1 MGAWI
6 EIDNVNGELT
16 EGTVAPFVGAW
27 IEILSVIILSF
38 YFRSLPLWERGL
50 KSDNA
55 DTMKVETL
63 SLPLWERGL
72 K

>member
-27 IEILSVIILSF
+27 IEIFDLRSIEQVPLVASF
-38 YFRSLPLWERGL
+38 AG
-50 KSDNA
+50 
-55 DTMKVETL
+55 V
-63 SLPLWERGL
+63 
-72 K
+72 